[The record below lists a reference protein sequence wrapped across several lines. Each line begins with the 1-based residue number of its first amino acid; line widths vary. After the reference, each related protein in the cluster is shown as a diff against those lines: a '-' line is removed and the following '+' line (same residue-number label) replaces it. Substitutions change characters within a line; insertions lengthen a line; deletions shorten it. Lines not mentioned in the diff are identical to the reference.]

1 MKKKNFVTLILST
14 IGGILSALGMCMALL
29 PEWNAFRQGVVL
41 GCVGLSV
48 LLAMV
53 ITRRKMEGKTVF
65 IKLTGKTVAAI
76 LLGIVGTLTFG
87 SGMCMTM
94 VFANLMIPGIV
105 VGLVG
110 ILMLMGLIPVCRG
123 IQ

>member
-29 PEWNAFRQGVVL
+29 PEWNAFRQGVIL
-41 GCVGLSV
+41 GCVGLIV

-110 ILMLMGLIPVCRG
+110 IVMLMGLIPVCRG